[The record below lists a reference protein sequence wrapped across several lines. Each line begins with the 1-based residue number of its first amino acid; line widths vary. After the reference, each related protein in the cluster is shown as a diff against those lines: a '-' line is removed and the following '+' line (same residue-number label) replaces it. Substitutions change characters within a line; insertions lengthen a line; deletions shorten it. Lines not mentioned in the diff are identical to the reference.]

1 MTVATAALGGPAMG
15 ELLFA
20 GRLGAER
27 HRLDAVRQDAHAPRL
42 DLERHAL
49 VLVGV
54 LPFVAHGAALDQHP
68 HTFLVQR
75 LPVLGVAVPQLH
87 GRPEAAAI
95 FVLAV
100 LLRDR
105 VVEVDVQAKQPA
117 RRSEEHTSELQ
128 SLMRIS
134 YAVFCLKKK
143 IKESADGIE

>member
-15 ELLFA
+15 ELLSA

-75 LPVLGVAVPQLH
+75 LPALGVAVPQLH
-87 GRPEAAAI
+87 GRPDAAASC
-95 FVLAV
+95 VRMGRAACSKGGCLY
-100 LLRDR
+100 
-105 VVEVDVQAKQPA
+105 VEIK
-117 RRSEEHTSELQ
+117 RSAEP
-128 SLMRIS
+128 
-134 YAVFCLKKK
+134 LKKK
-143 IKESADGIE
+143 

>member
-1 MTVATAALGGPAMG
+1 MIQRPPRSTRTATRFPYTT
-15 ELLFA
+15 LF
-20 GRLGAER
+20 RS
-27 HRLDAVRQDAHAPRL
+27 
-42 DLERHAL
+42 
-49 VLVGV
+49 
-54 LPFVAHGAALDQHP
+54 LDQHP

-117 RRSEEHTSELQ
+117 RCVAAVGEFAVVRGSTDVALADEESGRGQGRERRCQ
-128 SLMRIS
+128 
-134 YAVFCLKKK
+134 Y
-143 IKESADGIE
+143 G